1 MITLQIINDFDN
13 QIKLSNS
20 LIEEIVSNV
29 ISSESKYINI
39 DMSIIVCNDEY
50 LRNLKI
56 KYFDMDILTDVI
68 TFNLSEDEKDLEA
81 EIYISWDRVDDNTK
95 IYDDL
100 IKSEDYLTLEDFEN
114 LESPHLIALMY
125 PIKEK
130 LMSKIND
137 IITKTNSFL
146 YTPWQI

>member
-20 LIEEIVSNV
+20 LIKEIVSNV

-39 DMSIIVCNDEY
+39 DMTIIICNDEY

-56 KYFDMDILTDVI
+56 KYFNMDILTDVI

-81 EIYISWDRVDDNTK
+81 EIYISWERVNENAKKYEQTINNEMKRVIIHGCLHLVGFNDSNKQET
-95 IYDDL
+95 IYMR
-100 IKSEDYLTLEDFEN
+100 E
-114 LESPHLIALMY
+114 
-125 PIKEK
+125 KEQK
-130 LMSKIND
+130 YINSLGED
-137 IITKTNSFL
+137 II
-146 YTPWQI
+146 I

>member
-39 DMSIIVCNDEY
+39 DMSIIICNDEY

-68 TFNLSEDEKDLEA
+68 TFNLSDNVKDLEA
-81 EIYISWDRVDDNTK
+81 EIYISWERVNDNAKVYDQK
-95 IYDDL
+95 IN
-100 IKSEDYLTLEDFEN
+100 SEVKRVIIHGCL
-114 LESPHLIALMY
+114 HLVGY
-125 PIKEK
+125 HDSTEKEK
-130 LMSKIND
+130 KYMRKKEQEYMDSINKD
-137 IITKTNSFL
+137 IIL
-146 YTPWQI
+146 

>member
-20 LIEEIVSNV
+20 LIEKIVSNV

-39 DMSIIVCNDEY
+39 DMTIIICNDEY

-68 TFNLSEDEKDLEA
+68 TFNLSEDDKDLEA
-81 EIYISWDRVDDNTK
+81 EIYISWDRVDDNAK
-95 IYDDL
+95 IYDEE
-100 IKSEDYLTLEDFEN
+100 INSEV
-114 LESPHLIALMY
+114 
-125 PIKEK
+125 KRV
-130 LMSKIND
+130 
-137 IITKTNSFL
+137 IIHGCL
-146 YTPWQI
+146 